1 MRLWNKL
8 GGTFHYFGG
17 YCYMKATVEEFI
29 HYLAVE
35 RGLAENTIQSYYR
48 DLMNFSTF
56 VNKEAQIQEV
66 TQVSKEDIM
75 RYLISMK
82 NAGKAPATL
91 ARHIAALKSFY
102 QFLLKEGIVAQDPTI
117 NIETPKLP
125 RKLPEIL
132 TVAEVD
138 RLLQQPDPKNP
149 AGLRDK
155 SMLELMY
162 ATGLRV
168 SELLSLKVH
177 HVNCDLGYIRCMGK
191 GSKERIVPMGS
202 VAKDYLNEYLTFGR
216 KKLLKVPNEDN
227 LFLNQMGRPLTRQGF
242 WKILKKYVK
251 KAGIKKTITPHTLR
265 HSFAT
270 HLLENG
276 ADLRSVQEM
285 LGHADITTT
294 QIYTHLTNRYLK
306 EVYDKTHPRA

>member
-1 MRLWNKL
+1 
-8 GGTFHYFGG
+8 
-17 YCYMKATVEEFI
+17 MKANVEEFI

-48 DLMNFSTF
+48 DLLNFCAFIT
-56 VNKEAQIQEV
+56 KEGKIQNVSQV
-66 TQVSKEDIM
+66 TKDDIL
-75 RYLISMK
+75 RYLYTMK
-82 NAGKAPATL
+82 DSGKAPATL

-102 QFLLKEGIVAQDPTI
+102 HFLLREGIVDNDPTL

-125 RKLPEIL
+125 RKLPQIL

-138 RLLQQPDPKNP
+138 RLLQQPDPRTP

-155 SMLELMY
+155 TMLELMY

-168 SELLSLKVH
+168 SELVSLRVH
-177 HVNCDLGYIRCMGK
+177 HVNCEIGYIRCIGK

-202 VAKDYLNEYLTFGR
+202 VAKEYLNEYLTYGR
-216 KKLLKVPNEDN
+216 KKLIKIPNEET
-227 LFLNQMGRPLTRQGF
+227 LFLNQMGAPLTRQGF

-251 KAGIKKTITPHTLR
+251 KAGIKKVITPHTLR

-306 EVYDKTHPRA
+306 EVYNKTHPRA